1 LSLRA
6 SEIKERRH
14 CEERSDEAI
23 QQRIFGLLRAIALAM
38 TESSHFGLLRAIA
51 LAMTESSHSGGR
63 AQNAI
68 DIFRHMEY
76 HVRIAEFFVLSEE

>member
-23 QQRIFGLLRAIALAM
+23 QQRI
-38 TESSHFGLLRAIA
+38 SGLLRAIA
-51 LAMTESSHSGGR
+51 LAMTESSHSNGR
-63 AQNAI
+63 EKNTI

-76 HVRIAEFFVLSEE
+76 HGRIAEFFVLSEE